1 MFGIYSGE
9 DAWEER
15 RKPLHSSFRKRK
27 KSISSEIG
35 QFNSESAPDRPWN
48 LRFWVINLVRRR
60 NLAGLAMDCLAYE
73 AARDG
78 EIDFLKR
85 GFKISE
91 VLDQKTIQQKD
102 NLLHIAANFGQV
114 MFAREAIRL
123 NPGLLSQAN
132 MKGDTPLHTAS
143 RTGCP
148 GMVELFISLCDDVER
163 TGENAPWNLLRMV
176 NQEGDT
182 ALHAAVKYD
191 HLDVVKLLVKA
202 DIELLHMDNKANE
215 SPLYLAVERGLFDF
229 TKHMLDKCPKCSHR
243 GTKGLTAL
251 HAAVVRT
258 HQGNLLNRLR
268 GSVSHQTDDIIA
280 ILLDKKKD
288 MVTETDIFT
297 WTPLHYAAQLG
308 HLEATRKLL
317 ECDKSVANL
326 WDKEDSSALHIATKK
341 GYPDMMAEIIKRCP
355 CRTILHVAAQC
366 GKSIVMK
373 YTLKE
378 PRWESLINESD
389 NQGNT
394 ALHLAAMHGQYNSVR
409 ILAGDRRVDKKA
421 SNKKYL
427 KAIDIVQSNMDLG
440 EIKKSLI
447 MRKLENGGAQQCLE
461 RLIDRENTDSTI
473 NDNEGPNEGINE
485 LELREDRE
493 RTSLHASE
501 SLKEITSK
509 YLKDVSNAHLLVAT
523 LIATVTFA
531 AGFSLP
537 GGYNEDNPNKG
548 KSVLSTK
555 AAFKVFVITDA
566 MAFYCSTAA
575 VFLHFFASLE
585 QNYHLLPR
593 FTKFSALLTYISLL
607 GMVIAFTSGIYV
619 VLPDSSPTS
628 TTLIVFGCLF
638 LSFYIF
644 GIL

>member
-1 MFGIYSGE
+1 
-9 DAWEER
+9 
-15 RKPLHSSFRKRK
+15 
-27 KSISSEIG
+27 
-35 QFNSESAPDRPWN
+35 
-48 LRFWVINLVRRR
+48 
-60 NLAGLAMDCLAYE
+60 
-73 AARDG
+73 
-78 EIDFLKR
+78 
-85 GFKISE
+85 
-91 VLDQKTIQQKD
+91 
-102 NLLHIAANFGQV
+102 
-114 MFAREAIRL
+114 
-123 NPGLLSQAN
+123 
-132 MKGDTPLHTAS
+132 
-143 RTGCP
+143 
-148 GMVELFISLCDDVER
+148 
-163 TGENAPWNLLRMV
+163 MV
-176 NQEGDT
+176 NQEGDTALHVAVRNGHLDT

-229 TKHMLDKCPKCSHR
+229 TKYMLNKCPKCSHR

-258 HQGNLLNRLR
+258 HQ
-268 GSVSHQTDDIIA
+268 DDIIA

-317 ECDKSVANL
+317 ECDKSVAYL
-326 WDKEDSSALHIATKK
+326 WDKEDSSALHIAAKK
-341 GYPDMMAEIIKRCP
+341 GYPEIIEEIIKRCP
-355 CRTILHVAAQC
+355 CAYNWVDNKGRTILHVAAQC
-366 GKSIVMK
+366 GKSIVVK
-373 YTLKE
+373 YILKE

-394 ALHLAAMHGQYNSVR
+394 ALHLAAIYGQYNSVR

-421 SNKKYL
+421 TNKKYL
-427 KAIDIVQSNMDLG
+427 KATDIVQSNMDLG
-440 EIKKSLI
+440 DIKKVFV
-447 MRKLENGGAQQCLE
+447 KK
-461 RLIDRENTDSTI
+461 
-473 NDNEGPNEGINE
+473 
-485 LELREDRE
+485 
-493 RTSLHASE
+493 
-501 SLKEITSK
+501 KEITLK
-509 YLKDVSNAHLLVAT
+509 YLKDVSNTHLLVAT

-537 GGYNEDNPNKG
+537 GGYNEDKPNKG

-555 AAFKVFVITDA
+555 AVFKVFVITDA

-585 QNYHLLPR
+585 QNYHLLRR
-593 FTKFSALLTYISLL
+593 FTRFSALLTYISLL

-644 GIL
+644 GILKERLYLTLKSLRFHSCSLCYTIAGNHLLIEGFW